1 MKKHILLGLFFLTI
15 IEVYSQNINQKG
27 NSIIERFLP
36 PEGYERVAVEEKSFG
51 NYLRTFPLKKIR
63 LTCFIVQWQ

>member
-1 MKKHILLGLFFLTI
+1 MKKYILLGLFFLTI

-36 PEGYERVAVEEKSFG
+36 PEDMRE
-51 NYLRTFPLKKIR
+51 LQWKKNHLEI
-63 LTCFIVQWQ
+63 I